1 MELSVGSESSVTSE
15 TEQAC
20 LSLLVKTQFVFASE
34 AALRL
39 MVAAGVA
46 AGVVRGVLSARR
58 KNNTQADSATHL
70 EPSAVGTTETSDG
83 PRNQALV
90 AGTAFGGKK
99 SRRQVVSVCE
109 TAYQGDD

>member
-1 MELSVGSESSVTSE
+1 
-15 TEQAC
+15 
-20 LSLLVKTQFVFASE
+20 
-34 AALRL
+34 

-70 EPSAVGTTETSDG
+70 EPSAVGTTVTSES
-83 PRNQALV
+83 PRNQALVV

-99 SRRQVVSVCE
+99 SKRQVVS
-109 TAYQGDD
+109 A

>member
-1 MELSVGSESSVTSE
+1 
-15 TEQAC
+15 
-20 LSLLVKTQFVFASE
+20 
-34 AALRL
+34 

-70 EPSAVGTTETSDG
+70 EPSAVGTTETSDS

-99 SRRQVVSVCE
+99 SRRQVVQVWNSIPR
-109 TAYQGDD
+109 G